1 MPLRPPPR
9 TPLRLRQRFDGLA
22 APAVPRLRD
31 AVTFGLAPID
41 TWLGGGLVRGALHEV
56 FAASPD
62 DAATALG
69 FAAMLAQRAGRAGG
83 RQRILWVRHAA
94 SDARAGQLY
103 PLGLAALGLN
113 PAHLVLVRAADV
125 LGVLRAAAEAARSTG
140 LAAVLLELWGE
151 AALLDLTASRRL
163 SLAAEETATTV
174 LLLRVAATPVPSAAA
189 SRWMVG
195 ALPSRPLAANAPGRP
210 ALAATLL
217 RHRGGAAVNT
227 WHLEW
232 DHEQRCFRDYDAA
245 AQPGAVVSLPAGRAV
260 GLAG

>member
-174 LLLRVAATPVPSAAA
+174 LLLRVCTSCRRRVPSHEAPHTPPPPPPPPPPSGASAATIHWCPLHTL
-189 SRWMVG
+189 RC
-195 ALPSRPLAANAPGRP
+195 ALSPL
-210 ALAATLL
+210 
-217 RHRGGAAVNT
+217 
-227 WHLEW
+227 
-232 DHEQRCFRDYDAA
+232 
-245 AQPGAVVSLPAGRAV
+245 
-260 GLAG
+260 